1 MAVISTI
8 AIILMAIHLIRA
20 DVVLP
25 RNRNRDRDR
34 DRDREKLVLHRLSV
48 GASVLW
54 PIPYVAGATTAVTG
68 T

>member
-1 MAVISTI
+1 MAVTSTI

-25 RNRNRDRDR
+25 RNRDR

-54 PIPYVAGATTAVTG
+54 PIPYVAGATTAMTG

>member
-1 MAVISTI
+1 MAVTSTI

-25 RNRNRDRDR
+25 RNRN
-34 DRDREKLVLHRLSV
+34 RDREKLVLHRLSV

-54 PIPYVAGATTAVTG
+54 PIPYVAGATTAMTG

>member
-1 MAVISTI
+1 MAVTSTI

-34 DRDREKLVLHRLSV
+34 DREKLALHRLSV
-48 GASVLW
+48 SASVLW
-54 PIPYVAGATTAVTG
+54 PIPYVAGATTAMTG
-68 T
+68 A

>member
-1 MAVISTI
+1 MAVTSTI

-34 DRDREKLVLHRLSV
+34 EKLVLHRLSV
-48 GASVLW
+48 SASVLW

>member
-25 RNRNRDRDR
+25 RNRDR

-54 PIPYVAGATTAVTG
+54 PIPYVAGAPTAMTG

>member
-1 MAVISTI
+1 MAVTSTI

-25 RNRNRDRDR
+25 RNRDR